1 VRTVHCHLADR
12 FRIHPQLKGAIRFAA
27 SDVEPA
33 DRRAIGPFVGHG
45 CTGCIKNEAGVVTEV
60 HATVFPGTKSGTA
73 GADSVKAKAAITW
86 VAVAD
91 GVSAQ
96 VRLYDRLFADAHP
109 DAGGKDFLTSLNPN
123 SLKVE
128 FAHGDQPIFQWVPI
142 SQARDQS
149 GGLEMREITSGTMWG
164 LNEHG
169 FSSLN
174 EIGGLKSICVGKHA
188 RLPYPRGCAKP

>member
-1 VRTVHCHLADR
+1 M
-12 FRIHPQLKGAIRFAA
+12 G
-27 SDVEPA
+27 
-33 DRRAIGPFVGHG
+33 
-45 CTGCIKNEAGVVTEV
+45 N
-60 HATVFPGTKSGTA
+60 
-73 GADSVKAKAAITW
+73 IT
-86 VAVAD
+86 
-91 GVSAQ
+91 
-96 VRLYDRLFADAHP
+96 
-109 DAGGKDFLTSLNPN
+109 N

-169 FSSLN
+169 FTSLN
-174 EIGGLKSICVGKHA
+174 EIGGLNSICVGKHA